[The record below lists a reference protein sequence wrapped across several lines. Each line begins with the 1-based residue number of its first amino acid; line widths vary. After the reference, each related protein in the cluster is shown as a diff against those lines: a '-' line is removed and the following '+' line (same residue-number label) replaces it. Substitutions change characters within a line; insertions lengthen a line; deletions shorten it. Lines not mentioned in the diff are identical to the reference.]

1 MNVFINNNEFFTDNL
16 TEKLKNKLS
25 DITIKEI
32 SIKSDLVNF
41 CTNSEVDL
49 IVFDLNSTDDIQ
61 ILKALQK
68 KLFSKKIFI
77 ILMTNIPY
85 EKLDLD
91 NSSEVIFDYLL
102 KPVNINLL
110 IDKINAYYLINKER
124 ELLINENQYL
134 KDELIDEEKKCDF
147 QERLILHQS
156 RTSIMGEMI
165 GAIAHQWRQPLNVI
179 ATSIINLETKAILG
193 TLNLNEIKR
202 ISLRINSTLQNLSRT
217 IDEFRNF
224 FLTSQKKESIDLV
237 NVIRDTISL
246 INTQFKAH
254 GIVVNFEYDENNSYK
269 IDGYF
274 NELRQVVL
282 NILANSK
289 DAFEILMK
297 EHKAVDGEINIKLID
312 EEDCIKIT
320 LSDNAGGIPENI
332 ISKIFNPYFSTKS
345 AEQGTG
351 IGLYL
356 TKSIVEKFH
365 DAKINVYNSELGACF
380 VIKFIKKASDK

>member
-1 MNVFINNNEFFTDNL
+1 
-16 TEKLKNKLS
+16 
-25 DITIKEI
+25 
-32 SIKSDLVNF
+32 
-41 CTNSEVDL
+41 
-49 IVFDLNSTDDIQ
+49 
-61 ILKALQK
+61 
-68 KLFSKKIFI
+68 
-77 ILMTNIPY
+77 
-85 EKLDLD
+85 
-91 NSSEVIFDYLL
+91 
-102 KPVNINLL
+102 
-110 IDKINAYYLINKER
+110 
-124 ELLINENQYL
+124 
-134 KDELIDEEKKCDF
+134 
-147 QERLILHQS
+147 
-156 RTSIMGEMI
+156 MI
-165 GAIAHQWRQPLNVI
+165 
-179 ATSIINLETKAILG
+179 
-193 TLNLNEIKR
+193 
-202 ISLRINSTLQNLSRT
+202 
-217 IDEFRNF
+217 
-224 FLTSQKKESIDLV
+224 
-237 NVIRDTISL
+237 
-246 INTQFKAH
+246 
-254 GIVVNFEYDENNSYK
+254 FEYDENNSYK

>member
-134 KDELIDEEKKCDF
+134 LIQYKD
-147 QERLILHQS
+147 
-156 RTSIMGEMI
+156 
-165 GAIAHQWRQPLNVI
+165 
-179 ATSIINLETKAILG
+179 
-193 TLNLNEIKR
+193 
-202 ISLRINSTLQNLSRT
+202 
-217 IDEFRNF
+217 
-224 FLTSQKKESIDLV
+224 
-237 NVIRDTISL
+237 
-246 INTQFKAH
+246 
-254 GIVVNFEYDENNSYK
+254 NNS
-269 IDGYF
+269 
-274 NELRQVVL
+274 
-282 NILANSK
+282 
-289 DAFEILMK
+289 
-297 EHKAVDGEINIKLID
+297 
-312 EEDCIKIT
+312 
-320 LSDNAGGIPENI
+320 
-332 ISKIFNPYFSTKS
+332 
-345 AEQGTG
+345 
-351 IGLYL
+351 
-356 TKSIVEKFH
+356 
-365 DAKINVYNSELGACF
+365 
-380 VIKFIKKASDK
+380 KFIEYNINQL